1 MDTDKAMVLY
11 CLGAVEKWQL
21 MIKDLKLENS
31 RLKDKLSE
39 ALHHKDLSSF
49 MDQAEYF
56 QQRFIEKDQVL
67 DLFRQDILSLRDML
81 DTKGMTKAGTELFLL
96 LKSDLKKIVLEF
108 QQLKKIFFDF
118 ILSTGS

>member
-1 MDTDKAMVLY
+1 MGTDKVMLLY
-11 CLGAVEKWQL
+11 YLEEIEKWQF

-31 RLKDKLSE
+31 QLKDKLSE

-67 DLFRQDILSLRDML
+67 DLFRQDILSLRNIL
-81 DTKGMTKAGTELFLL
+81 DTKGLTKAGTELFLL
-96 LKSDLKKIVLEF
+96 LKKDLKKFALEF
-108 QQLKKIFFDF
+108 LQLKKIFFDF
-118 ILSTGS
+118 VFSTGG